1 MSWATPLNRLL
12 RRPVDTGKRPPR
24 RNAKRKDLPRRPGGP
39 WAAPLAVLVL
49 LVAAHLLVFPVTRS
63 QESDLPPAGA
73 IAEAE
78 IRAPFDFEAPLPEQD
93 IEMRQ
98 LQRVLV
104 EPPVV
109 QSLASS
115 QDVVSEKLAVL
126 GRIRAELE
134 GLAALTAVDRREILS
149 LRHPQLEPGDLEKL
163 AALPDAGTLLD
174 AAAEALGRLYA
185 QGVVDDL
192 PPGNYR
198 NVRVLADG
206 LESEV
211 DAELLVRQ
219 DELAD
224 RLRDELG
231 VAGVDSLDLDL
242 AGRLLRPLVTPNMA
256 YDAELTRAR
265 RLAARQSV
273 PSVKEYLRG
282 ERLVDRGERV
292 TEEDALALRTLEGLM
307 DARAG
312 DEAPEEVVGRFLAR
326 LVLVTAMILLCGL
339 VLAIHVPSALLDLR
353 RLICLGASLALYL
366 VGAAAALDEPAL
378 GAFAVPLVWLA
389 VFATVL
395 FRDRVGYPVVILA
408 TALTAFAPEMGHETL
423 LALMLSGLAAVTLVR
438 RIRQRDQF
446 YQAIAVLAG
455 LGLLLVAL
463 LDLSSGRLDGRIWN
477 DLLVALLSPVASVA
491 LALFL
496 LPLVEPLVGVSS
508 DLTLLELSDL
518 NHPLLKRMALECQG
532 TFHHSQVV
540 GQLAEHA
547 ARAIGANSLLTRV
560 GALFHDIGKMT
571 KPEYF
576 VENQGG
582 GRNRHDELSPSMSAL
597 VVGAHVK
604 EGIELGRRWRLPQAV
619 IDFIPEHHG
628 TGVMKYFYHKAL
640 EDLSNETVKVDDFRY
655 PGPRPQSR
663 ETAILMLADA
673 VEAATRSLAKP
684 TPGRIREMV
693 KQIADERMLSGELDE
708 CGLTLRDLSTI
719 REAFIPLL
727 TSIHHARIAY
737 PGQRERGA
745 DAEEKA

>member
-1 MSWATPLNRLL
+1 MNWGNPLNRLL

-24 RNAKRKDLPRRPGGP
+24 RKAARRDPARRPGGS
-39 WAAPLAVLVL
+39 WAAALAALVL
-49 LVAAHLLVFPVTRS
+49 LVVAHLVVFPVSRR
-63 QESDLPPAGA
+63 QESDLPPVGA
-73 IAEAE
+73 IAESE

-109 QSLASS
+109 QSLATAE
-115 QDVVSEKLAVL
+115 DALREKLAVL
-126 GRIRAELE
+126 DRIRAELE
-134 GLAALTAVDRREILS
+134 GLAVLSEADRREILS
-149 LRHPQLEPGDLEKL
+149 LRHPQLAPDDLEKL
-163 AALPDAGTLLD
+163 AALPDVGALLD
-174 AAAEALGRLYA
+174 AAAGALAAIYA
-185 QGVVDDL
+185 HGVVDDL

-198 NVRVLADG
+198 KVRVLADG
-206 LESEV
+206 LESEM
-211 DAELLVRQ
+211 DADLLVRQ
-219 DELAD
+219 DELDD
-224 RLRDELG
+224 RLRDELR
-231 VAGVDSLDLDL
+231 VAGADSLDLDL
-242 AGRLLRPLVTPNMA
+242 ARRLLRPLVTPNMA

-292 TEEDALALRTLEGLM
+292 TEEDALALSTLEGLM

-312 DEAPEEVVGRFLAR
+312 AEAPEEAAGRFLAR

-353 RLICLGASLALYL
+353 RLACLTASLTLYL
-366 VGAAAALDEPAL
+366 VGAAAVL
-378 GAFAVPLVWLA
+378 GQPSLGVFAVPLVWLA
-389 VFATVL
+389 VFTTVL

-408 TALTAFAPEMGHETL
+408 AAMTAFTPEMEPESL
-423 LALMLSGLAAVTLVR
+423 LALLLSGLAAVTLVR

-455 LGLLLVAL
+455 LGLLLAAL

-560 GALFHDIGKMT
+560 GALFHDIGKMS

-597 VVGAHVK
+597 VVAAHVK
-604 EGIELGRRWRLPQAV
+604 DGIELGRRWRLPQAV

-640 EDLSNETVKVDDFRY
+640 EDPTNETVKVDDFRY

-684 TPGRIREMV
+684 TPSRIREMV

-708 CGLTLRDLSTI
+708 CGLTLRDLATI